1 MQSTTNRRVF
11 SKEEWEKKLSQVQV
25 DRRDLNL
32 LVMNYLVVEGYKDA
46 AEKFSEE
53 TGLDPGV
60 DLKSIAERMAI
71 RTAVQRGE
79 IDKAVELV
87 NDVNP
92 LILDSNP
99 SLFFHLQ
106 LQKLIELIRQ
116 GDIEQALKFAQEE
129 LAPKGEENPSFLEEL
144 ERVMALLAFEDR
156 TSSPVGYLLQQ
167 SQRQKTAS
175 ELNQAILTSL
185 AQEKDPR
192 LPSLLKTLLWAQEQL
207 KSKAIF
213 PEMDITTGVLSDP
226 PKE

>member
-1 MQSTTNRRVF
+1 MQQTNKKVF
-11 SKEEWEKKLSQVQV
+11 SKEEWEKRLAEVQV

-32 LVMNYLVVEGYKDA
+32 LVMNYLVIEGYKDA

-71 RTAVQRGE
+71 RSAVQQGD

-99 SLFFHLQ
+99 TLFFHLQ

-116 GDIEQALKFAQEE
+116 GRVDEALKFAQEE
-129 LAPKGEENPSFLEEL
+129 LAPKGEENPGFLEEL
-144 ERVMALLAFEDR
+144 EKVMALLAFDDR
-156 TSSPVGYLLQQ
+156 TSSPVAYLLQP

-192 LPSLLKTLLWAQEQL
+192 LPNLLKTLLWAQEQL
-207 KSKAIF
+207 KNKAIF
-213 PEMDITTGVLSDP
+213 PEMDLETGMLSMP
-226 PKE
+226 SLE